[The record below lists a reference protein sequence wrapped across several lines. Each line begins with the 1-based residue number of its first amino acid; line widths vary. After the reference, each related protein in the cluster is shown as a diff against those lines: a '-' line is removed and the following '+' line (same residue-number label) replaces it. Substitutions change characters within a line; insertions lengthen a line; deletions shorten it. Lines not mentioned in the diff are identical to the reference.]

1 MELHTKR
8 ASHPGYVQTG
18 GPPRVQAAPG
28 AKMKKE
34 LAKEAKEKK
43 KKDKAD
49 GLKKIA
55 AIERANTAAYPN
67 DATPRSTQMSSHAS
81 GRKQS
86 KVRKPRGRQTVP
98 SSESESEFTSKAPD
112 SEGTEASGRSAD
124 DTLRPSS
131 PPRPLLPRRFLSRVS
146 QSALI
151 RIPLP
156 RRIDFTLALAPVAAP
171 AIWRLVHIRRTSEP
185 TTFNCKSQGGCGCYR
200 QHSHACCVP

>member
-1 MELHTKR
+1 MELRTKR

-28 AKMKKE
+28 AKTKKE

-67 DATPRSTQMSSHAS
+67 DETPRSTQMSSRAG

-86 KVRKPRGRQTVP
+86 KVRKPKGRQTVP

-112 SEGTEASGRSAD
+112 TEDTEASGRRAD
-124 DTLRPSS
+124 EEQPYEPRVPS
-131 PPRPLLPRRFLSRVS
+131 
-146 QSALI
+146 I
-151 RIPLP
+151 EG
-156 RRIDFTLALAPVAAP
+156 
-171 AIWRLVHIRRTSEP
+171 SEP
-185 TTFNCKSQGGCGCYR
+185 PTDLERTIKKKSKGKPNIRKFIEDLKNVDDSEEDSEEDSGPQETPVIVRTKRLRIEVVRVLPCL
-200 QHSHACCVP
+200 